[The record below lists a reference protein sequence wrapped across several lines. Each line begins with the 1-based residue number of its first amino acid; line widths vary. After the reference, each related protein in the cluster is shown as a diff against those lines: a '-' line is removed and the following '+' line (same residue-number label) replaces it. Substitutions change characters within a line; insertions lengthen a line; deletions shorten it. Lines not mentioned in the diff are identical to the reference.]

1 MQNQILVPT
10 STPGGADIRQ
20 LAKAYATA
28 DGTSLMNLTVDT
40 DAHVSLEYLPSNY
53 WDALG
58 VSQSYGISWCT
69 STPEAD
75 GATVTFTIDQDQK
88 PTGSIILLFAVSSA
102 SSGSFIACDISL
114 TGMEVIYGSSTNS
127 GWTLDTLF
135 PGYPRF
141 NWDSASSPTTN
152 LCAVVLALNPDILS
166 TGPVSIACKLYGNLT
181 LQAISMNDVQLS
193 SFSEAVLQL
202 TEVLTSPTSMPPV
215 DITRG
220 GGYFPVISFSS
231 MDAVTSSENVTIP
244 GTTETLPAPSAS
256 SLTWKTFYSTSTPV
270 SNAGVQCLSS
280 GGVTM
285 PLTVGRQFVQ
295 LFLAIGTLGS
305 QGNIYLA
312 QFQGTVYLAGM
323 NIPVTANIP
332 APSASFGWTLR
343 QNSEST
349 QLLPQ
354 LDAVVEYEPYETS
367 LPLLVACLQLAYEL
381 QMGENSV
388 PNQLQFMVSVL
399 AGYQDAIPCIQAI
412 STFGAVGGDSLVELN
427 LRSSTDGS
435 HAQTQPW
442 PVSGVGTG
450 TAAKPLSCLTA
461 FISTDTS
468 PPTIYCDF
476 YRNAV
481 SALQFPVG
489 VVNPTVSFHYQFQ
502 FEPSNYFLSASPV
515 PFYVFALYLSASAE
529 FYMAS
534 AFGCD
539 IYGGSVSSDFNLPA
553 FVNGA
558 VTMNGVVTLS
568 ASPSALTM
576 TNPRGVFSAFQAA
589 GVLTN
594 LTSTVTVSV
603 SVPEVVAIGFT
614 WGGTVFTSSA
624 GGGISGDPSVT
635 ASVFSGWVVG
645 SSPSWTKTLAT
656 TSFVATLLAPVSD
669 GSVLAAGSGVD
680 EQCVVSTAGSLLT
693 RDPLLGSLISPG
705 GPVFAIF
712 PTIVL
717 WWSESLSTITA
728 IATGVS
734 GLPFTTGLLDI
745 SISLLFKP
753 VLVSSV
759 FKTISSKLSSCDAL
773 FVVAGSSL
781 LGSVACVLV
790 TATVDTSGTTPL
802 VSVSCTS
809 YSQAAAFQQFEL
821 SSIVLALGALPLEG
835 QSTFTVNVR
844 NSENT
849 ATLTLVRQCV
859 LV

>member
-10 STPGGADIRQ
+10 STPGEADIRQ
-20 LAKAYATA
+20 LAKAYATT
-28 DGTSLMNLTVDT
+28 GYYSNLTVSSDPNASITYLPYYYWNAQGEPQT
-40 DAHVSLEYLPSNY
+40 DAF
-53 WDALG
+53 
-58 VSQSYGISWCT
+58 SWAT
-69 STPEAD
+69 STPSAA
-75 GATVTFTIDQDQK
+75 GATVTFTIDQK
-88 PTGSIILLFAVSSA
+88 PTGSIILLFAVSDGHEGSY
-102 SSGSFIACDISL
+102 SGCDMLLS
-114 TGMEVIYGSSTNS
+114 GMEVLYGSSTNS
-127 GWTLDTLF
+127 GWTLDTLL
-135 PGYPRF
+135 PGYPLF
-141 NWDSASSPTTN
+141 YWDSASSPTTN

-166 TGPVSIACKLYGNLT
+166 TGPVSIACTLHGNLT

-202 TEVLTSPTSMPPV
+202 TEVQTSPTSMPPV

-231 MDAVTSSENVTIP
+231 MDAVTSSENVAIP
-244 GTTETLPAPSAS
+244 GTTLGLPAPSAS

-332 APSASFGWTLR
+332 ASSAASFGWTLR
-343 QNSEST
+343 RNSESG
-349 QLLPQ
+349 QQPQ

-367 LPLLVACLQLAYEL
+367 LPLQVARLQLAYEL

-388 PNQLQFMVSVL
+388 PNQLLFMVSVL

-435 HAQTQPW
+435 PAQTQPW

-468 PPTIYCDF
+468 PPTTAIYCDF
-476 YRNAV
+476 YQNAV

-489 VVNPTVSFHYQFQ
+489 VVYPTVPFSYQFQ

-529 FYMAS
+529 RYMAS
-534 AFGCD
+534 VVGYESYSGET
-539 IYGGSVSSDFNLPA
+539 ISSDFNLPE

-558 VTMNGVVTLS
+558 VTMYGVVTLFFPDLCMTYPSPSS
-568 ASPSALTM
+568 AS
-576 TNPRGVFSAFQAA
+576 AFEVA
-589 GVLTN
+589 GVKPN
-594 LTSTVTVSV
+594 PTSTVSVSV

-614 WGGTVFTSSA
+614 WGGSVFTSSA

-645 SSPSWTKTLAT
+645 SSPSWTQTLAT
-656 TSFVATLLAPVSD
+656 TSFVATLLAPLSD
-669 GSVLAAGSGVD
+669 GSALAAGSGVD

-717 WWSESLSTITA
+717 WWSESLSSITA

-734 GLPFTTGLLDI
+734 GLPFATRLLDI

-781 LGSVACVLV
+781 LGSVACVSV

-802 VSVSCTS
+802 VSVSSTS

-821 SSIVLALGALPLEG
+821 SSSVLALGALPLEG